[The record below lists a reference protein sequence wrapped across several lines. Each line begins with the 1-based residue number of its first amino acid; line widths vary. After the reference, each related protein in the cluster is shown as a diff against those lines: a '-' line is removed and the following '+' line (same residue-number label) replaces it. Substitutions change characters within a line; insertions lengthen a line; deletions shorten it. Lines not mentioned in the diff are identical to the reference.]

1 MHRHNTNGCF
11 KMGLF
16 VVFITLHLAS
26 LVASPKGSTFENETM
41 SKYLAREVSKLVAL
55 KNSKACLKKV
65 IFVIIG

>member
-1 MHRHNTNGCF
+1 
-11 KMGLF
+11 MGLF

-55 KNSKACLKKV
+55 KK
-65 IFVIIG
+65 F